1 MPLGGTLKFKEQ
13 LPTIEAGWDQT
24 HGQGGCQPSPRTGR
38 LVHFKLIEVNRKIIC
53 LSILHHL
60 PPPQKKIWSELK
72 KWSLYRVGIMNHVSL
87 DFPLLI
93 YLKY

>member
-13 LPTIEAGWDQT
+13 LPTIEAGWDQS

-38 LVHFKLIEVNRKIIC
+38 LVHSKLIEKIFALVYYTIYT
-53 LSILHHL
+53 
-60 PPPQKKIWSELK
+60 PPPHKIWSELK
-72 KWSLYRVGIMNHVSL
+72 KWSLYQVRIMNHVSL
-87 DFPLLI
+87 DFPLLC

>member
-53 LSILHHL
+53 FSILHHL
-60 PPPQKKIWSELK
+60 PPSPKKNLV
-72 KWSLYRVGIMNHVSL
+72 RVKEMVTLSGWNYEPR
-87 DFPLLI
+87 FT
-93 YLKY
+93 